1 VRIDVRRRD
10 REGVLHPL
18 GGSLLPDLLQ
28 LPQTRAQDGIIGTSG
43 LRSQKLELAGTRIC
57 APSHHF
63 KKGRNKEK
71 REGGVRCGGPARR
84 GLPLPCRLNNRW
96 IDLFGSSGSRR
107 PEPLADRPIKG
118 EVPPLRLEPLPWS
131 RRPGAR
137 VPPLVRLRDR
147 AEVEDGYGYGGG
159 ALLLV
164 ELGYQLGRPQ
174 ACF

>member
-1 VRIDVRRRD
+1 VRGGEKDAPTVRIDVRRRD

-84 GLPLPCRLNNRW
+84 GLPLPCRLNDRW

-137 VPPLVRLRDR
+137 VPIGDR
-147 AEVEDGYGYGGG
+147 SSA
-159 ALLLV
+159 
-164 ELGYQLGRPQ
+164 
-174 ACF
+174 